1 MSHLRVAPARRTCA
15 LKSLALAATPWVPMQ
30 VVVQLEPRELL
41 RGPRMRPGLE
51 HLRIVE
57 DAHRYVGLTRQPL
70 VFIGERTPT
79 VPAERPPY
87 TRRRLVTP
95 RRAPLRLDLLRQVTD
110 EERDG
115 GTVRLSAVSAVA
127 VDHRGGLFTGPD
139 PDRATLAS
147 AFLHAAAHRPLEPRE
162 SMYSAAAR

>member
-30 VVVQLEPRELL
+30 VVAQLEPRELL

-70 VFIGERTPT
+70 VFIGERTRSEEHT
-79 VPAERPPY
+79 SELQSRQYLVC
-87 TRRRLVTP
+87 RL
-95 RRAPLRLDLLRQVTD
+95 LLEKQ
-110 EERDG
+110 
-115 GTVRLSAVSAVA
+115 
-127 VDHRGGLFTGPD
+127 
-139 PDRATLAS
+139 
-147 AFLHAAAHRPLEPRE
+147 
-162 SMYSAAAR
+162 